1 MPDAI
6 AAAIAHAERPQ
17 HDGQGFTL
25 HVTMTDGQKYHGAIS
40 LTPFQSI
47 YQMELWDEAD
57 TDKMNVFIN
66 GTQAATVRIE
76 W

>member
-40 LTPFQSI
+40 LTPFKGI
-47 YQMELWDEAD
+47 YKLERWDSEDTREL
-57 TDKMNVFIN
+57 FLN
-66 GTQAATVRIE
+66 GKHATTVLIE